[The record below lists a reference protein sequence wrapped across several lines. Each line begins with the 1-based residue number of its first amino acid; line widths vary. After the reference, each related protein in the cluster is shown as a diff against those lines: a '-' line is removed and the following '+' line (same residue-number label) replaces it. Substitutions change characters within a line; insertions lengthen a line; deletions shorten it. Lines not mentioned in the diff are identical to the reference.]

1 MKGIKMDNLTKLRYW
16 TFKILPLVYDDS
28 LSYYEVL
35 AKVTNKVNELVDS
48 NNTMPQA
55 ITNEITKQLDE
66 SYATDINNKINSAV
80 NTVTE
85 NANNQ
90 IDKLANEVYAKLIT
104 AIATDEGTN
113 TFTKDAKSGGEL
125 IFLNNTLYKVT
136 AVMPAG
142 TNYIIGTNIIPVD
155 ISKELKDIKET
166 YLSSNNEYWNER
178 STNNYD
184 TGTYLYWKDV
194 LYIAT
199 KDIKINDILYTDSD
213 NQNLKQVTLA
223 SEITNI
229 QKQIYK
235 LAQETS
241 RATNRVN
248 FIDGRVSNIVAQ
260 SGNDNTEIV
269 DGRTGYDGTTYDT
282 LGTAIRTQITNVND
296 NLTINY
302 DLCSKGSDNLL
313 STDYMIYK
321 GALDADTGRF
331 IPNQSDGYY
340 ATPFI
345 RIKKN
350 DTILYTLKSANP
362 HVALIALYD
371 NSMNYQNAIAT
382 GQSSGVTKGYY
393 TATADGYIRVSE
405 YPSAFPY
412 TGVTLGRY
420 IATPGEIE
428 TFNTAEIKDL
438 REYLKYKGIID
449 NNGLSRYDAFNG
461 EKSSYYYTPY
471 ILCSKNSI
479 LEYYLTLYNTDIA
492 GISIYDQN
500 KNLLTAICGDNSGIE
515 QGALKVNAGNYV
527 RMCLSPQ
534 STSGKGYIYAEDCAN
549 DKSFNERF
557 FEKTYI
563 KKSNGVQIYN
573 NTDNYA
579 YSVTPFIHV
588 NLGDIVN
595 YRLYSYNADISL
607 ITLYD
612 SNLSFVKSIAYGSP
626 SNLTSGNY
634 TFNSDGYIKVCSYGY
649 TYSKQAQF
657 AQTNSSALMPCDI
670 DKKNPTVLPT
680 LTQANSRTRTIS
692 SEYWKHAD
700 IFTLLHF
707 SDIHADYANID
718 RIVKYKNY
726 LGGRVAAAVCT
737 GDMVRL
743 KYSEG
748 FDWWRKFGAQA
759 VLTCIGNHDCTE
771 GSGSYMQS
779 DHTQAELYAQYIEP
793 FLTYWN
799 EPDTAV
805 SSQENKSYYYK
816 DYTYYKIR
824 LIAINDYLTES
835 EATEQ
840 NAWLQTALA
849 DAIKNGYS
857 VIILTHQFGNNLTKL
872 QCTFTSQSNIGE
884 DSNIEAYKSSVQS
897 FIENGGDFVC
907 WLCGHKHT
915 DYILK
920 STVYPTQLFLCVT
933 TAQANEIETS
943 EAIRPYGDKAQDAFN
958 LISIDRTSK
967 IIKIVRVGQDKDWML
982 RRLETLVLDYKHATV
997 ISNN

>member
-1 MKGIKMDNLTKLRYW
+1 MIRQYVGARYVPKFADPVAWASGTSYEAMTIVTYNNSSYTSKIPVPATVGDPADNPDYWALTGNYNAQVEQYRQETENCNAQVEQYRQETETVSNNLT
-16 TFKILPLVYDDS
+16 T
-28 LSYYEVL
+28 
-35 AKVTNKVNELVDS
+35 
-48 NNTMPQA
+48 
-55 ITNEITKQLDE
+55 
-66 SYATDINNKINSAV
+66 
-80 NTVTE
+80 
-85 NANNQ
+85 
-90 IDKLANEVYAKLIT
+90 
-104 AIATDEGTN
+104 
-113 TFTKDAKSGGEL
+113 
-125 IFLNNTLYKVT
+125 
-136 AVMPAG
+136 
-142 TNYIIGTNIIPVD
+142 
-155 ISKELKDIKET
+155 
-166 YLSSNNEYWNER
+166 
-178 STNNYD
+178 
-184 TGTYLYWKDV
+184 
-194 LYIAT
+194 
-199 KDIKINDILYTDSD
+199 
-213 NQNLKQVTLA
+213 
-223 SEITNI
+223 EITNRKNADTAL
-229 QKQIYK
+229 QGQITTEITTRK
-235 LAQETS
+235 TADAALQNNIEAETTARQTADNTLQGNINS
-241 RATNRVN
+241 EASTRASA
-248 FIDGRVSNIVAQ
+248 DSNLQSQINQIVAP
-260 SGNDNTEIV
+260 SGEAPSAAEVQNARIGA
-269 DGRTGYDGTTYDT
+269 DGVTYDT
-282 LGTAIRTQITNVND
+282 LGNAIRTQMTNVNG

-302 DLCSKGSDNLL
+302 DLCSKGSDKLL

-321 GALDADTGRF
+321 GSLDADTGRL
-331 IPNQSDGYY
+331 IPSQSDDSYY

-350 DTILYTLKSANP
+350 DKIYYSLKSANP

-371 NSMNYQNAIAT
+371 NSMNYQKAIAT
-382 GQSSGVTKGYY
+382 GGQSSGVTGGYY
-393 TATADGYIRVSE
+393 TATADGYIRVCE
-405 YPSAFPY
+405 YSSVFS
-412 TGVTLGRY
+412 TTRFILGRY
-420 IATPGEIE
+420 ITPPGEIE

-449 NNGLSRYDAFNG
+449 SNGLSRYDIYDG
-461 EKSSYYYTPY
+461 ENSLYYYTPY
-471 ILCSKNSI
+471 ILCRKNSI
-479 LEYYLTLYNTDIA
+479 LEYYLTFYNADIA

-500 KNLLTAICGDNSGIE
+500 KNLLTAICGNNSGIE
-515 QGALKVNAGNYV
+515 QGSLKVNAGNYV
-527 RMCLSPQ
+527 RMCFNPQ
-534 STSGKGYIYAEDCAN
+534 STAVKAYIYAEDCAN

-557 FEKTYI
+557 FEKSYI
-563 KKSNGVQIYN
+563 KKSNGVQIYDN
-573 NTDNYA
+573 NSG

-595 YRLYSYNADISL
+595 YRLYSYNPDISL

-612 SNLSFVKSIAYGSP
+612 SNLSFVESIAYGSP
-626 SNLTSGNY
+626 SNPTSGHY
-634 TFNSDGYIKVCSYGY
+634 TFNIDGYIKVCSYGY
-649 TYSKQAQF
+649 TYGYGDRAQF
-657 AQTNSSALMPCDI
+657 VQTNSSALMPCDI

-692 SEYWKHAD
+692 SEYWNHAD

-718 RIVKYKNY
+718 RIVKYNNY
-726 LGGRVAAAVCT
+726 LGGRVADAVCT

-743 KYSEG
+743 KYSDG
-748 FDWWRKFGAQA
+748 FDWWSKFGAQA

-824 LIAINDYLTES
+824 LIAINDYLTGS

-849 DAIKNGYS
+849 DAIINGYS
-857 VIILTHQFGNNLTKL
+857 VIILTHQFGKNLTKL
-872 QCTFTSQSNIGE
+872 QCTFTSQSNIAE

-907 WLCGHKHT
+907 WLCGHTHT

-933 TAQANEIETS
+933 TAQANEIVSS

-958 LISIDRTSK
+958 LVSIDRTSK

-982 RRLETLVLDYKHATV
+982 RRLETLVIDYEHATV

>member
-1 MKGIKMDNLTKLRYW
+1 METQCISLNMTPTGVNPCFHISQYDVGRMLGFIVHSGGATVDLDTYTCTIEATRSDGTAITSAVATTDNIGTFEVTPTMSNKTDKYRCQLVIVDANSKRIASLPFDMDVCKAAMDENSESIEEDASLYQQYTKAVQGAIAEANADIQAEENAR
-16 TFKILPLVYDDS
+16 I
-28 LSYYEVL
+28 
-35 AKVTNKVNELVDS
+35 AAVNAEATARQTADNTLQGNINSEATARQSADNTLQGNINSEAATRASADS
-48 NNTMPQA
+48 NLQSQ
-55 ITNEITKQLDE
+55 I
-66 SYATDINNKINSAV
+66 
-80 NTVTE
+80 
-85 NANNQ
+85 NQ
-90 IDKLANEVYAKLIT
+90 IVAPSGEAPSAAEVQNARIGANGV
-104 AIATDEGTN
+104 
-113 TFTKDAKSGGEL
+113 
-125 IFLNNTLYKVT
+125 
-136 AVMPAG
+136 
-142 TNYIIGTNIIPVD
+142 
-155 ISKELKDIKET
+155 
-166 YLSSNNEYWNER
+166 
-178 STNNYD
+178 
-184 TGTYLYWKDV
+184 
-194 LYIAT
+194 
-199 KDIKINDILYTDSD
+199 
-213 NQNLKQVTLA
+213 
-223 SEITNI
+223 
-229 QKQIYK
+229 
-235 LAQETS
+235 
-241 RATNRVN
+241 
-248 FIDGRVSNIVAQ
+248 
-260 SGNDNTEIV
+260 
-269 DGRTGYDGTTYDT
+269 TYDT
-282 LGTAIRTQITNVND
+282 LGTAIRTQMTNVND

-302 DLCSKGSDNLL
+302 DLCSKGSDKLL

-321 GALDADTGRF
+321 GTLDADTGRL
-331 IPNQSDGYY
+331 NQSDDYY

-350 DTILYTLKSANP
+350 DKIFYDLKSFNTR
-362 HVALIALYD
+362 VALIALYD

-382 GQSSGVTKGYY
+382 GQSSGVATGYY
-393 TATADGYIRVSE
+393 TATADGYIRVCE
-405 YPSAFPY
+405 YPSAFS
-412 TGVTLGRY
+412 TTRFVLGRY
-420 IATPGEIE
+420 IAPPGEIE

-449 NNGLSRYDAFNG
+449 SNGLSRYDIYSDKN
-461 EKSSYYYTPY
+461 SSYYYTPY

-479 LEYYLTLYNTDIA
+479 LEYYLTTFYNTGIA

-500 KNLLTAICGDNSGIE
+500 KNLLTAICGDSSGIE
-515 QGALKVNAGNYV
+515 QGSLKVNAGNYV
-527 RMCLSPQ
+527 RMCFNPQ
-534 STSGKGYIYAEDCAN
+534 STAVVKAYIYAEDCAN

-557 FEKTYI
+557 FEKSYI
-563 KKSNGVQIYN
+563 KKSNGVQIYDN
-573 NTDNYA
+573 NSD

-595 YRLYSYNADISL
+595 YRLYSYNSDISL

-626 SNLTSGNY
+626 SNPTSGNY

-649 TYSKQAQF
+649 TYSERAQF

-692 SEYWKHAD
+692 SEYWNHAD

-718 RIVKYKNY
+718 RIVKYNNY
-726 LGGRVAAAVCT
+726 LGGRVADAVCT

-743 KYSEG
+743 KYSDG
-748 FDWWRKFGAQA
+748 FDWWSKFGAQA

-793 FLTYWN
+793 FLTYWK
-799 EPDTAV
+799 EPDTSV

-824 LIAINDYLTES
+824 LIAINDYLTGS

-849 DAIKNGYS
+849 DAIINGYS
-857 VIILTHQFGNNLTKL
+857 VIILTHQFGKNLTKL

-907 WLCGHKHT
+907 WLCGHTHR

-933 TAQANEIETS
+933 TAQANEIQSS

-958 LISIDRTSK
+958 LVSIDRTSK

-982 RRLETLVLDYKHATV
+982 RRLETLVIDYEHATV